1 MRMRQGYAWS
11 YENMELG
18 SQGWESKP
26 GRRASLLLR
35 IKGRQ
40 GSYNTWPRYQ
50 EVPLAAE
57 WRMVYRG
64 SGRQGNQ

>member
-11 YENMELG
+11 CENMELG

-40 GSYNTWPRYQ
+40 GTYNTWPRY
-50 EVPLAAE
+50 
-57 WRMVYRG
+57 
-64 SGRQGNQ
+64 